1 MNKDCKFK
9 GIMLMRWIGYF
20 LLFLLFLILV
30 LIFVKIQIQVVIKE
44 RQQFVELRYLWF
56 KYRYQLSQ
64 LFTEET
70 KQQVINQVEKT
81 TEVVQEKSVT
91 KEVEVKP
98 VEEKI
103 VVKSQEFEDAK
114 RKQKVKKIQKE
125 RPIKQRKVKKKLDW
139 RHIRFMHRKFKLIYK
154 ESKKI
159 LVRLTRRIKIHELD
173 SVIEFNVD
181 DPMLNG
187 CLIGAIWAV
196 QANIF
201 SFIRRYVK
209 IMEHYH
215 FDVVSQFSGN
225 RIFMDL
231 TCIVSIRIVDIIIVL
246 FSSFKDLMTIKKTIR
261 LEEDL

>member
-1 MNKDCKFK
+1 
-9 GIMLMRWIGYF
+9 MLMRWIGYF

-56 KYRYQLSQ
+56 KYQYQLSQ

-81 TEVVQEKSVT
+81 TEVVQEKAIA
-91 KEVEVKP
+91 KEVEEKVEIKP
-98 VEEKI
+98 VEEKV
-103 VVKSQEFEDAK
+103 VVKSQESEDAK
-114 RKQKVKKIQKE
+114 RKQKVKKIKKE

-139 RHIRFMHRKFKLIYK
+139 SHIRFMHRKFKLIYK

-159 LVRLTRRIKIHELD
+159 LVRFTRRIKVHELD

-201 SFIRRYVK
+201 SFISRYVK
-209 IMEHYH
+209 VMEHYH

-246 FSSFKDLMTIKKTIR
+246 LSSFKDLMTIKKTIR